1 MTNEFEI
8 NRWFT
13 MKPLKM
19 LVEVENSKT
28 DIDYRQ
34 YISKILWLI
43 ETKKKDKVLLKL
55 PNTNYVLNPKF

>member
-1 MTNEFEI
+1 
-8 NRWFT
+8 